1 MKKRLMSMSKE
12 IALLIIM
19 VILTA
24 AVRILKVL
32 LVTILTTVIIIEM
45 TAKISTVRI
54 RDFVLALIFQTY
66 VIKIHLQESKE
77 SKSRKCNISN
87 KDFSS
92 LLRDFSRRSMY
103 RIKIGQL
110 NTFEQI

>member
-54 RDFVLALIFQTY
+54 RDFALALILQTY
-66 VIKIHLQESKE
+66 VIKIHLRSFRKARNLNQE
-77 SKSRKCNISN
+77 NVT
-87 KDFSS
+87 F
-92 LLRDFSRRSMY
+92 
-103 RIKIGQL
+103 RIKISHL
-110 NTFEQI
+110 C

>member
-54 RDFVLALIFQTY
+54 RDFVLALILQTY
-66 VIKIHLQESKE
+66 VIKIHLRSFRKARNLNQE
-77 SKSRKCNISN
+77 NVT
-87 KDFSS
+87 F
-92 LLRDFSRRSMY
+92 
-103 RIKIGQL
+103 RIKISHL
-110 NTFEQI
+110 C